1 MTANAKI
8 DVSFIETGR
17 VKIRPTMLQQPADRS
32 VLLRRL
38 RFLTDRRWTDWL
50 PVYTFLIS
58 HPEGYILFDAG
69 MSPRCKDPGYF
80 PFWMPT
86 FSLTSE
92 IQIEEKEGIGAQLRE
107 RGVEPKDLK
116 AVVLSH
122 LHHDHS
128 GGLPDLVGAPVYL
141 MKEHWEVFRH
151 PFHATMEGAVPNQWP
166 KDFAPK
172 FLESTGPSVGP
183 FEKTY
188 PITSDGKVVAV
199 QTPGHV
205 PGHMSLIVYAEEAT
219 YFLTGDATYSQ
230 ELMDQE
236 LTDGVNDDPLKAVE
250 SVRKIKE
257 LARQMPLVVLAAHD
271 VDGKRRKEMGE
282 VYKPSKL

>member
-1 MTANAKI
+1 
-8 DVSFIETGR
+8 
-17 VKIRPTMLQQPADRS
+17 MLEQPADRP

-58 HPEGYILFDAG
+58 HPEGPILFDAG
-69 MSPRCKDPGYF
+69 MSPHCKDAGYF

-92 IQIEEKEGIGAQLRE
+92 MEIEEKDGSGVQLRK
-107 RGVEPKDLK
+107 RGIEAKDLK

-122 LHHDHS
+122 LHYDHC
-128 GGLPDLVGAPVYL
+128 GGLPDLVDAPVYL
-141 MKEHWEVFRH
+141 MEKHWEAFKH
-151 PFHATMEGAVPNQWP
+151 PFHATIEGAVPNQWP

-172 FLESTGPSVGP
+172 FLKPTGPPVGP
-183 FEKTY
+183 FERTY
-188 PITSDGKVVAV
+188 PITSDGKIVAV
-199 QTPGHV
+199 ETPGHV
-205 PGHMSLIVYAEEAT
+205 PGHLSVIVYAEEAT

-230 ELMDQE
+230 DFLDKE

-250 SVRKIKE
+250 SVRRIKE
-257 LARQMPLVVLAAHD
+257 LARVLPIVVLPAHD
-271 VDGKRRKEMGE
+271 VDALRRKEVGE
-282 VYKPSKL
+282 VYKPSEL